1 MAMMSREDRKKRGLN
16 RFVNSVNY
24 SMAGLRYA
32 YKNEQSMMIH
42 VTITA
47 TIIVLGILLDI
58 SRLEWI
64 ICIFLLGI
72 VMATEL
78 INTAL
83 EAVVDLITQDYH
95 PLAKIAKDTASA
107 AVFVFSIVAGIIGI
121 IVFLPHIIDLFI

>member
-1 MAMMSREDRKKRGLN
+1 MSREDRKKKGIN
-16 RFVNSVNY
+16 RFFNSINY

-32 YKNEQSMMIH
+32 YKNEQSMTIH
-42 VTITA
+42 VSITA
-47 TIIVLGILLDI
+47 AIIILGIILDI

-72 VMATEL
+72 IMATEL

-107 AVFVFSIVAGIIGI
+107 AVFVFSLVAVIIGGIIFI
-121 IVFLPHIIDLFI
+121 PHVLDLFM

>member
-1 MAMMSREDRKKRGLN
+1 MSREDRKKKGIN
-16 RFVNSVNY
+16 RFFNSINY

-32 YKNEQSMMIH
+32 YKNEQSMTIH
-42 VTITA
+42 VSITA
-47 TIIVLGILLDI
+47 AIIILGILLDI

-72 VMATEL
+72 IMATEL

-107 AVFVFSIVAGIIGI
+107 AVFVFSLVAVIIGGIIFI
-121 IVFLPHIIDLFI
+121 PHVLDLFM

>member
-1 MAMMSREDRKKRGLN
+1 MPMMSREDRKKKGIN
-16 RFVNSVNY
+16 RFFNSINY

-32 YKNEQSMMIH
+32 YKNEQSMTIH
-42 VTITA
+42 VSITA
-47 TIIVLGILLDI
+47 AIIILGILLDI

-72 VMATEL
+72 IMATEL

-107 AVFVFSIVAGIIGI
+107 AVFVFSLVAVIIGGIIFI
-121 IVFLPHIIDLFI
+121 PHVLDLFM

>member
-1 MAMMSREDRKKRGLN
+1 MAMMSRDERKRKGIG
-16 RFVNSVNY
+16 RFINSINY

-32 YKNEQSMMIH
+32 YKNEQSMTIH
-42 VTITA
+42 VSITA
-47 TIIVLGILLDI
+47 VIIIFGIVLHI
-58 SRLEWI
+58 SRLEWV

-72 VMATEL
+72 IMATEL

-107 AVFVFSIVAGIIGI
+107 AVFVFSFVAAIIGGLI
-121 IVFLPHIIDLFI
+121 FIPHIIDLFL